1 LSAAGGGKAG
11 AWPPRLVSRK
21 VQTVK
26 RRIKPIDLAS
36 LPGQNTRIAK
46 VLGAGVFKRRRAI
59 SQGKLKEK
67 KREAAITKADAMLN
81 IPPPT
86 PQSKKVMGPRSEAG
100 EGARISIGR
109 AESSTGVLE
118 LADAMLN
125 LPSTPVHS
133 SKGVLPLS
141 NSACTAAAQGLDLGQ
156 VTPSM
161 SAAADAMLKL
171 SNPSVQGAV
180 SSATTNSSSSS
191 SFFRTGSSSAIASTN
206 LVQPHSGVGRPCVSS
221 RIVREREKLLDIN
234 NIIVSTPDGD
244 KLDYAPAAAHTDNAG
259 VGMHNNNNVVGMQT
273 DNAVPAESRNMA
285 VAVDDDGY
293 TLHLGGETSAHVDE
307 VIHHDDYDDELRLI

>member
-1 LSAAGGGKAG
+1 LSAAGGGKAD
-11 AWPPRLVSRK
+11 APPKLVSRK

-26 RRIKPIDLAS
+26 RRMKSVDLAS
-36 LPGQNTRIAK
+36 LPGQNSRIAK

-59 SQGKLKEK
+59 SQGKLKQK

-86 PQSKKVMGPRSEAG
+86 PQSKKVMGSGSRGG
-100 EGARISIGR
+100 EGTRSSIGR
-109 AESSTGVLE
+109 VESSTGVLD

-125 LPSTPVHS
+125 LPPTPVHS
-133 SKGVLPLS
+133 NKGALPLS
-141 NSACTAAAQGLDLGQ
+141 NPAATATAQGSDLGQ

-171 SNPSVQGAV
+171 STPSFQGPA
-180 SSATTNSSSSS
+180 SSTSTST
-191 SFFRTGSSSAIASTN
+191 SFFRTGSSSASTSTN
-206 LVQPHSGVGRPCVSS
+206 LVLPHSGVGRPCVSS
-221 RIVREREKLLDIN
+221 RIVREQEKLLDIN

-244 KLDYAPAAAHTDNAG
+244 KGDYAAAAAHSDNAA
-259 VGMHNNNNVVGMQT
+259 VGIHDSNTVVGMQT
-273 DNAVPAESRNMA
+273 DNSEQAESRNMS